1 MEWTLSNASLLMY
14 SLSSHSCLRLCFTMR
29 SWTYRAMNW
38 RMRVMAVSR
47 FSGRPDART
56 CSSQVFEA
64 WYTAALVIKA
74 EVTPT
79 RIELPLSSFQA
90 NAGVES
96 VVNQLMCSGE
106 NGREGNRLLLWQPMA
121 EDLRDVIVWR
131 LVTSCNAPDPL
142 KFSCPKAWSMYGT
155 A

>member
-1 MEWTLSNASLLMY
+1 
-14 SLSSHSCLRLCFTMR
+14 
-29 SWTYRAMNW
+29 
-38 RMRVMAVSR
+38 MAASR
-47 FSGRPDART
+47 FSGRPDEQT

-96 VVNQLMCSGE
+96 FIVAGV
-106 NGREGNRLLLWQPMA
+106 GRRTA
-121 EDLRDVIVWR
+121 RRDAVA
-131 LVTSCNAPDPL
+131 SADPL
-142 KFSCPKAWSMYGT
+142 AVSGAFEVFMSESLIDVRKCIMGARILEPSWCVATPTSD
-155 A
+155 

>member
-1 MEWTLSNASLLMY
+1 
-14 SLSSHSCLRLCFTMR
+14 
-29 SWTYRAMNW
+29 
-38 RMRVMAVSR
+38 MAASR
-47 FSGRPDART
+47 FSGRPDEQT

-96 VVNQLMCSGE
+96 EVNQLMFVMEKSR
-106 NGREGNRLLLWQPMA
+106 REGTRLLL
-121 EDLRDVIVWR
+121 
-131 LVTSCNAPDPL
+131 
-142 KFSCPKAWSMYGT
+142 
-155 A
+155 